1 MVEAA
6 FVHYHFKWAS
16 VKDQDSSIHWLLR
29 VCWLLY
35 CDKYRSNLLVSLDSR
50 KKVTC
55 SHSALIALRK
65 VILPWQ
71 LWYVCINTHFLRF
84 RAIFFSV
91 TPQVFIR
98 STVLKASYTNALT
111 LFSLQNSSSSYF
123 IRKYGTIYCICW
135 NMVWKLAFTWCVFPF
150 NQQASLSAVC
160 EDMKH

>member
-6 FVHYHFKWAS
+6 FVQYHFKWAS
-16 VKDQDSSIHWLLR
+16 VKDQDSSTHWLLR

-55 SHSALIALRK
+55 SHRALIALRK

-71 LWYVCINTHFLRF
+71 LSYVCINTHFLRF

-98 STVLKASYTNALT
+98 STVLKASYTNALM
-111 LFSLQNSSSSYF
+111 LLSLQNSCSSYF
-123 IRKYGTIYCICW
+123 IRKRGTIYLLKYGLKAGLHMMC
-135 NMVWKLAFTWCVFPF
+135 FSF
-150 NQQASLSAVC
+150 
-160 EDMKH
+160 